1 MKLLVITKKKAHNLK
16 TRYILICYRPSI
28 SDLSG
33 LNTTTHIYFIIN
45 VFVDLNNFCKR
56 RFSLSSGN

>member
-16 TRYILICYRPSI
+16 TRYILIICYRPSI

-33 LNTTTHIYFIIN
+33 LNTTTHIYFN
-45 VFVDLNNFCKR
+45 VFVDLNNCCKKH
-56 RFSLSSGN
+56 FFFVKW